1 MQNHKDETST
11 GIKYWEVSK
20 DEETGM
26 LRAILSS
33 EDPNQELKHQK
44 ITKLQNTTFTH
55 YKTDLKI
62 ITEPKRLTSILNMAA
77 TLNGNA
83 LGAVWNCGNT
93 GNWTVWSTEGDLAI
107 TSVMYDCA
115 FEFENAEFW
124 TKTIE
129 HKVV

>member
-1 MQNHKDETST
+1 
-11 GIKYWEVSK
+11 
-20 DEETGM
+20 M

-93 GNWTVWSTEGDLAI
+93 GN
-107 TSVMYDCA
+107 
-115 FEFENAEFW
+115 
-124 TKTIE
+124 
-129 HKVV
+129 